1 MKLKLAL
8 ILGTLL
14 LSSAAFAT
22 PQQQNRPSWD
32 NDGDRDFHHAPV
44 SVPEP
49 STLAF
54 AGVSLAGLL
63 GAAVRRSKS

>member
-1 MKLKLAL
+1 MKLKLFL

-22 PQQQNRPSWD
+22 EGRSNARWD
-32 NDGDRDFHHAPV
+32 SNGDHAPV

-49 STLAF
+49 STLVL
-54 AGVSLAGLL
+54 AGTSLVGLL
-63 GAAVRRSKS
+63 GAAVRRSRG